1 MLVLLVCFFVKFSVT
16 FLEVECAGMTNKAMN
31 STATSATIVAEV
43 DECKEKAMI
52 DGDDDQKVVRER

>member
-1 MLVLLVCFFVKFSVT
+1 MT

-52 DGDDDQKVVRER
+52 DNDDDQKIVQKCGGGYGVR